1 MKDYTVYGGRYV
13 KVVSYSGTGEF
24 TGGYTSS
31 GNFSW
36 LLTSNSSA
44 LAKSNTTVVNTAYS
58 LYEAHVPILQFSGI
72 FSSANGSLRRLL
84 VEPMR
89 GNGLCT
95 GEETI
100 AVLAK
105 YVQIAEKRL
114 PSGSPFCK
122 RKHVKY
128 VCMYNYSSVEPSQVR
143 TVLFAAF

>member
-58 LYEAHVPILQFSGI
+58 LYEADVNV
-72 FSSANGSLRRLL
+72 NGYCSLYT
-84 VEPMR
+84 P
-89 GNGLCT
+89 
-95 GEETI
+95 
-100 AVLAK
+100 
-105 YVQIAEKRL
+105 
-114 PSGSPFCK
+114 
-122 RKHVKY
+122 
-128 VCMYNYSSVEPSQVR
+128 
-143 TVLFAAF
+143 